1 VDEGQRPTSRM
12 VVDLVRALRGWV
24 VAVAGGVLL
33 LGAYLGIS
41 AETDPGRQLPYLVSG
56 GFGGLALVILG
67 SALLV
72 ADRIDA
78 GREAQTRVAA
88 QVNDLHTLIVEATGP
103 DPAPPAGSGPAL
115 DHARRAGVTSG
126 AVDGDVRG

>member
-1 VDEGQRPTSRM
+1 M

-56 GFGGLALVILG
+56 GFGGIALVILG

-78 GREAQTRVAA
+78 SREAQARVSS
-88 QVNDLHTLIVEATGP
+88 QVNDLHTLIVEATGG
-103 DPAPPAGSGPAL
+103 DTAPAGPAGSSAAVERAP
-115 DHARRAGVTSG
+115 RAGVASG
-126 AVDGDVRG
+126 AADRDARG

>member
-24 VAVAGGVLL
+24 VAIAGGVLL

-56 GFGGLALVILG
+56 GFGGIALVILG

-78 GREAQTRVAA
+78 SREAQARVAS
-88 QVNDLHTLIVEATGP
+88 QVNDLHTLIVEATGGET
-103 DPAPPAGSGPAL
+103 APPAGSGPSL
-115 DHARRAGVTSG
+115 DYSPRAGVASG
-126 AVDGDVRG
+126 AADRDVRG

>member
-1 VDEGQRPTSRM
+1 MDEGQRPTSRM

-24 VAVAGGVLL
+24 VAIAGGVLL

-56 GFGGLALVILG
+56 GFGGMALVILG

-78 GREAQTRVAA
+78 SREAQTRVAS
-88 QVNDLHTLIVEATGP
+88 QVNDLHTLIVEATG
-103 DPAPPAGSGPAL
+103 GEGVSGPGPVV
-115 DHARRAGVTSG
+115 DRGPRAGVTSG
-126 AVDGDVRG
+126 AGDRDPRG